1 MVPEGAAAEDPHPAP
16 VGAGGAAPRRP
27 GPHRALTATQAG
39 AAIPPVWGVRARTGF
54 STFSF
59 LAEPQKEAATLRPAP
74 MFALAFGLLL
84 APGSAIAITLP
95 DCPALAA
102 WTDGHTLRDYQGHN
116 PRSEGHLYGER
127 IV

>member
-39 AAIPPVWGVRARTGF
+39 AAIPPVRGVRASTGF

-59 LAEPQKEAATLRPAP
+59 LAEPPQDAETNSPAT
-74 MFALAFGLLL
+74 MFDLAFGLLL
-84 APGSAIAITLP
+84 APGRDRSAA
-95 DCPALAA
+95 
-102 WTDGHTLRDYQGHN
+102 
-116 PRSEGHLYGER
+116 PRVGKER
-127 IV
+127 CCTSPYRWVAVH

>member
-1 MVPEGAAAEDPHPAP
+1 MVLCLMM
-16 VGAGGAAPRRP
+16 RRP
-27 GPHRALTATQAG
+27 PRSTRTDTRFPYTTLFRSQAG

-59 LAEPQKEAATLRPAP
+59 LAEPQKEAATMRPAP

-95 DCPALAA
+95 DCAALAA
-102 WTDGHTLRDYQGHN
+102 WTEGTDLREYQVLKIGRAH
-116 PRSEGHLYGER
+116 
-127 IV
+127 V